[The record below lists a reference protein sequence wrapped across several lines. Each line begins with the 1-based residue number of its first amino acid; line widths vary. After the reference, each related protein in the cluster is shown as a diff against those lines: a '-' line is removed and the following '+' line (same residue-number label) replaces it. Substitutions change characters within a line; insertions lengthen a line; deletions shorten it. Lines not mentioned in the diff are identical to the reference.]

1 MSRPMEI
8 SEEQKKLVDRISLCN
23 KNIEHFVNKYND
35 NWCGE
40 IFNTKKV
47 EIEQALDWLELVLKR
62 LEPNERNVDS
72 DLSMAIFWHNVRKTV
87 MGRLVALNEAEAA

>member
-1 MSRPMEI
+1 MEI
-8 SEEQKKLVDRISLCN
+8 SEEQKKLVDRIALCN
-23 KNIEHFVNKYND
+23 KSIEHFVNKYND

-40 IFNTKKV
+40 IFNTEKV
-47 EIEQALDWLELVLKR
+47 EIEQALDWLELGKQ
-62 LEPNERNVDS
+62 NEHSVDS

>member
-40 IFNTKKV
+40 IFNTEKV
-47 EIEQALDWLELVLKR
+47 EIEQALDWLELGKQK
-62 LEPNERNVDS
+62 EHSVDS

-87 MGRLVALNEAEAA
+87 MGRLVALNEEEAA